1 MTIKTGKIKTEISIE
16 VKATV
21 GRPKIYTDKMI
32 KRNLRLPEYIWTWL
46 DSLGGNRT
54 KAIIELYKQV
64 RGK

>member
-1 MTIKTGKIKTEISIE
+1 MDKKMADKIKT
-16 VKATV
+16 

-54 KAIIELYKQV
+54 KAMINLYNNA
-64 RGK
+64 RGKK